1 MIIAKVIGMVVSTR
15 KEEDLKGFK
24 LLVVQP
30 LTPEGKQR
38 GDPFVAVDTVG
49 AGIGEMVVVALGSPA
64 RLAVDNPEAPVD
76 ASIVGIIDS
85 IDIGK

>member
-1 MIIAKVIGMVVSTR
+1 MVVSTR

-24 LLVVQP
+24 LLIVQP

-49 AGIGEMVVVALGSPA
+49 AGVGEMVVVALGSPA
-64 RLAVDNPEAPVD
+64 RLAVDNPDAPVD

-85 IDIGK
+85 LDLGK

>member
-1 MIIAKVIGMVVSTR
+1 MVVSTR

-24 LLVVQP
+24 LLIVQP
-30 LTPEGKQR
+30 LTPEGRKR
-38 GDPFVAVDTVG
+38 GDSLVAVDTVG

-64 RLAVDNPEAPVD
+64 RLAVDNPDAPVD

-85 IDIGK
+85 LDLGK

>member
-1 MIIAKVIGMVVSTR
+1 MIIGKVIGMVVSTR

-24 LLVVQP
+24 LLIVQP
-30 LTPEGKQR
+30 LTPEGRQR

-64 RLAVDNPEAPVD
+64 RLAVDNPDAPVD

-85 IDIGK
+85 LDLGK

>member
-1 MIIAKVIGMVVSTR
+1 MVVSTR

-24 LLVVQP
+24 LLIVQP

-38 GDPFVAVDTVG
+38 GEPFVAVDTVG

-85 IDIGK
+85 LDLGK